1 MSRAPKCFVIMPFKA
16 ELNYFYLYLRDYL
29 REQHGVDAE
38 RGDHEVLTKPL
49 MEKIRENIQSADC
62 VIAEVTGSNPNVFY
76 EVGLA
81 HAYGKPVIFL
91 TQDDPAKAPV
101 DIRQFEFI
109 PYDLGRHTEF
119 LAHLD
124 NAIQHVFVKKYSD
137 WYEAALKTLDDF
149 NQYAGVTYQAASLEE
164 FQRRVMRAEKR
175 EVTPDKDASAE
186 VAQFFLPKI
195 IREST
200 DLKLMNRIT
209 DWLKQKFK

>member
-1 MSRAPKCFVIMPFKA
+1 MPFKA

-38 RGDHEVLTKPL
+38 RGDHEILTKPL
-49 MEKIRENIQSADC
+49 MEKIRESIQSADC
-62 VIAEVTGSNPNVFY
+62 VIADVSGSNPNVFY

-91 TQDDPAKAPV
+91 TQDDPALAAV

-109 PYDLGRHTEF
+109 SYHLGRHTEF

-124 NAIQHVFVKKYSD
+124 NAIQHVFVQKYSD
-137 WYEAALKTLDDF
+137 WYEAASKTLDEF
-149 NQYAGVTYQAASLEE
+149 NQYAGVAYELASLEE
-164 FQRRVMRAEKR
+164 FQRRVMRTERR
-175 EVTPDKDASAE
+175 EVIPEKGFPE
-186 VAQFFLPKI
+186 ELAQFFLPKI

-209 DWLKQKFK
+209 EWLKFKFT